1 MEKIFDL
8 DVQVLE
14 VTTEAIAGHMTAV
27 GSCAFVCYPE
37 DLLK

>member
-14 VTTEAIAGHMTAV
+14 VTTEAIAARTAV
-27 GSCAFVCYPE
+27 GSCAFVC
-37 DLLK
+37 DIG

>member
-14 VTTEAIAGHMTAV
+14 VTTEAIAARTAV